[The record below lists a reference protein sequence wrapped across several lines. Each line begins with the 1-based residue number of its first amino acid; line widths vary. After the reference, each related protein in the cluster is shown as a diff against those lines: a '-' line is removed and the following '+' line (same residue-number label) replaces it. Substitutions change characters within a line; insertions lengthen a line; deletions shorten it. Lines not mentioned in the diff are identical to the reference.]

1 MARVIKRTNMC
12 NDLRLQDAGKVVSLN
27 GWVAKQRSLGGLIFV
42 DLRDKTGITQVV
54 FDETT
59 EKDIFLKAES
69 LRSEYAIGI
78 TGTVRERSSKNPDL
92 PTGEIEVLASDLL
105 VYSESETPPIYVKD
119 DDNVDDNLRLK
130 YRYLDLRKKKM
141 QDIFSLRHEMMQV
154 TRRYFSENGFTEV
167 ETPTLIKATPEG
179 ARDYLVPS
187 RVNPGAF
194 YALPQSPQLFKQLLM
209 VSGFD
214 RYFQIARCFRDED
227 LRSDRQPEFTQI
239 DLEMSFVDTDDI
251 LAVQEGFLKTLFKEI
266 KNIDIELP
274 LKRMTYDEAMER
286 FGSDK
291 PDLRFGFELKKLNDV
306 VQGTEFKVFADA
318 LSNGGDVR
326 GICIDGGSSEFSR
339 KNIDKLIDNAKHYG
353 AKGLVWIRVEEDE
366 DGKLKSSVSKFF
378 TKEKLLEIASVFD
391 AKENDLIL
399 IAADKPKIVFD
410 TLGFLRRHIAG
421 LMGLLDDNKYELL
434 WVVDFPMFEKD
445 EETGE
450 LKAMHHPF
458 THPKEEDIPNMDVD
472 PTLVKADAYDIV
484 INGFE
489 AGGGSLRIHE
499 KSLQEKVFEIMKLSP
514 EECELKF
521 GFLLDAFKY
530 GAPPH
535 GGIAYGMDRL
545 VMLLSG
551 DLDIRDV
558 VAFPKNQRAQ
568 CLLSGAPAPVEELQ
582 LEELHINVREEDTV
596 VNDEEA

>member
-1 MARVIKRTNMC
+1 MSSLIKRTNMC
-12 NDLRLQDAGKVVSLN
+12 GQLRLQDVGKEVALN
-27 GWVAKQRSLGGLIFV
+27 GWVAKQRSLGSLIFV

-59 EKDIFLKAES
+59 EKDIFQIAES
-69 LRSEYAIGI
+69 LRSEYVVGVK
-78 TGTVRERSSKNPDL
+78 GVVRERSSKNPEL
-92 PTGEIEVLASDLL
+92 PTGEIEILARELS
-105 VYSESETPPIYVKD
+105 VYSESDTPPIYVKD

-130 YRYLDLRKKKM
+130 YRYLDLRKPKM
-141 QDIFSLRHEMMQV
+141 QEIFRLRHEMMQV
-154 TRRYFSENGFTEV
+154 TRKYFSDNGFTEV
-167 ETPTLIKATPEG
+167 ETPNLIKATPEG

-187 RVNPGAF
+187 RVNEGAF

-209 VSGFD
+209 VSSFD

-227 LRSDRQPEFTQI
+227 LRADRQPEFTQI

-251 LAVQEGFLKTLFKEI
+251 LAMQEGFIKTLFKEI
-266 KNIDIELP
+266 KGIDIQLP
-274 LKRMTYDEAMER
+274 LKRLSYDEAMER

-306 VQGTEFKVFADA
+306 VSGTEFKVFADA
-318 LSNGGDVR
+318 LNSGGDVR
-326 GICIDGGSSEFSR
+326 GICIENASDKFSR
-339 KNIDKLIDNAKHYG
+339 KDIDKLTDNAKHYG
-353 AKGLVWIRVEEDE
+353 AKGLVWIRMEEDE
-366 DGKLKSSVSKFF
+366 NGNEIKSSVNKFF
-378 TKEKLLEIASVFD
+378 SQDQLKEIAKVFD
-391 AKENDLIL
+391 AKKNDLIL

-421 LMGLLDDNKYELL
+421 ILGLLDDNKYELL
-434 WVVDFPMFEKD
+434 WVVDFPMFERD
-445 EETGE
+445 EETGA

-458 THPKEEDIPNMDVD
+458 THPKTEDIPMMDVD
-472 PTLVKADAYDIV
+472 PTKVKADAYDIV
-484 INGFE
+484 INGYE

-499 KSLQEKVFEIMKLSP
+499 ADLQQKVFDIMKIGP
-514 EECELKF
+514 EECQMKF

-545 VMLLSG
+545 VMLFSG

-568 CLLSGAPAPVEELQ
+568 CLLSGAPAPVDMAQ
-582 LEELHINVREEDTV
+582 LEELHIEVKESSEGEGEN
-596 VNDEEA
+596 